1 MKIQKALR
9 RKLYERQIK
18 NCFCI
23 SFHGISVSAC
33 LRVPHARRVERSGSG
48 KRRADKRTPLLLQ
61 RQRGKRRTVPEIR
74 FRRTDKHVYVVLLRD
89 RYITDT
95 FRANFKKGDYNDIS
109 NSYVIFE
116 MASAG
121 FPTETDDGST
131 TLFTDDLTDF
141 FSYLKTNGC
150 KIMFISATDEA
161 RYIHYNDFLDY
172 VDIHVKTDIFF
183 KFITSVLYHAAQDC
197 ENGGKIWGTTFFL
210 DAGLIDYENLP
221 PLSQSV
227 FGYYF
232 IPYLA
237 GMYQDELNGEPV
249 SLSDFIARKDIKLF
263 CNTTGANYLDLIYRD
278 HYSRTTNTSDLYD
291 AASNAFYCGA
301 GTNWKGEAYTEN
313 WLYEMCEMQGMLDNY
328 FPVYFYGS
336 NAYPTEIIPAN
347 LCTTGQIALT
357 TIYTDFISGEDMTP
371 YNNTSGRCVI
381 THSPTQANEE
391 GWLIDILDY
400 DLEYEWNFFI
410 ERIQVIKQIDETPLN
425 FILDI

>member
-1 MKIQKALR
+1 MKG
-9 RKLYERQIK
+9 KLK
-18 NCFCI
+18 TVF
-23 SFHGISVSAC
+23 VSLSLAFLFLLVC
-33 LRVPHARRVERSGSG
+33 AFPMLGGFNAAAAENDKPTSGHLYYFSDSTESAARCREFVSDGLINTYTLYYYTP
-48 KRRADKRTPLLLQ
+48 DK
-61 RQRGKRRTVPEIR
+61 
-74 FRRTDKHVYVVLLRD
+74 F
-89 RYITDT
+89 TDT

-131 TLFTDDLTDF
+131 TLFTDDLTEF

-197 ENGGKIWGTTFFL
+197 ENGGLLCGTTFFL
-210 DAGLIDYENLP
+210 DAGLIDYENLQ

-278 HYSRTTNTSDLYD
+278 HYSRTTNTGNLSD

-336 NAYPTEIIPAN
+336 NTYPTETIPAN

-357 TIYTDFISGEDMTP
+357 TVYTDFISGEDMTP

-400 DLEYEWNFFI
+400 DLDYEWNFFI
-410 ERIQVIKQIDETPLN
+410 ERIQVIKQTDETPLN

>member
-1 MKIQKALR
+1 MKGKLKTVFVSLSMAFLFLIACAFPMLGGLNAAAAENDEPTSGHLYYFSDSAESAAR
-9 RKLYERQIK
+9 CRKFVSDGLINTYTLYYYATGT
-18 NCFCI
+18 F
-23 SFHGISVSAC
+23 A
-33 LRVPHARRVERSGSG
+33 
-48 KRRADKRTPLLLQ
+48 
-61 RQRGKRRTVPEIR
+61 
-74 FRRTDKHVYVVLLRD
+74 
-89 RYITDT
+89 DT
-95 FRANFKKGDYNDIS
+95 FRKNFTEGDYSGIS

-116 MASAG
+116 MTSTG

-131 TLFTDDLTDF
+131 TLFTDVLENF
-141 FSYLKTNGC
+141 FRYIKTNGC

-210 DAGLIDYENLP
+210 DAGLIDYENSQ

-249 SLSDFIARKDIKLF
+249 FLSDFIARKNIKLF
-263 CNTTGANYLDLIYRD
+263 CNTTGANYLDLIYKD
-278 HYSRTTNTSDLYD
+278 SYSRTTNASDLYD
-291 AASNAFYCGA
+291 AASNPFYCGA

-336 NAYPTEIIPAN
+336 NAYPTENVPAN
-347 LCTTGQIALT
+347 LCTAGQIDLT
-357 TIYTDFISGEDMTP
+357 AIYTDFISGADMTP

-381 THSPTQANEE
+381 THSPSQASEE

-400 DLEYEWNFFI
+400 DLDYEWNFFI
-410 ERIQVIKQIDETPLN
+410 ERIQVIKQIDEPPLN